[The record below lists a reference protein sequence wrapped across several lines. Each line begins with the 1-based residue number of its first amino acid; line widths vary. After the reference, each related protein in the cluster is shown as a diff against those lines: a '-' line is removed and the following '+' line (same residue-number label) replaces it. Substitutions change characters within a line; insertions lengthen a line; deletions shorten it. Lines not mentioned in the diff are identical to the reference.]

1 VVLSEWRQRVKGD
14 RQLRVGLGVI
24 QTSGVLGV
32 LAITHSSTATTP
44 PTFEVLTLI
53 LLILPE
59 SLTHYLHTQ
68 NTYMVVVTYPKHY
81 GGNCM
86 CNG

>member
-1 VVLSEWRQRVKGD
+1 
-14 RQLRVGLGVI
+14 VGEIYVAQHSSPTNQPTNQ

-59 SLTHYLHTQ
+59 SQTHYLHTQ
-68 NTYMVVVTYPKHY
+68 NTYVVVVTYPKHY